1 MLIYNEH
8 ANDIGDWC
16 LHSGQPAPPD
26 TGDQDGCP
34 ALCHA
39 SRIIEGLTHAAPGVA
54 PTAPGSH
61 LPSLGELTYLISPSY
76 AKSWT
81 AVRAIAEL
89 IANALDEDPRPCV
102 AWADGVLTITDD
114 GPGIPEEGL
123 ILGESDKTERQI
135 GQFGEGK
142 KVACLV
148 LARSPGIGAIRID
161 TVGYG
166 LVPTVQRGRLLD
178 GQLPSRTQQGAQKLV
193 YRVYGNT
200 RTRGTTVTIECP
212 HDLAVEAIGRFRAL
226 TEPDYTPP
234 AQPGA
239 CVLTGDPGR
248 VWIGGVLVNTV
259 PDLIASYD
267 LPLTDKDMQNRDR
280 TVIEADSLRDAVR
293 GILAACQD
301 LTVIG
306 RFARHVLDGNGL
318 REPEEFFDHVTRPR
332 VRAAWRTWAR
342 THMPDRAFYAG
353 TGHEEAALDLRDKGF
368 TEVTA
373 RGLPAHRQ
381 RVFMDLLGV
390 EIARTSR
397 QRHYEKTR
405 DKTTWV
411 ADRDLTPAQRT
422 LLQQSRQLVRAAI
435 GAFALDRVRVY
446 SASEQSPCSLGFYS
460 LRTGDVAVH
469 LDALADRYQTLT
481 TLIHE
486 AAHRVGHR
494 GGGRWTPILDY
505 GDRSRGFENL
515 LSEFAGLLLSYLADA
530 GALAD
535 PVEAPAEVAR
545 GDRGPAV
552 EDSAAPVSRRELA
565 QLLRDQLPQAL
576 VAKGFTSERDLVDS
590 TAVHPEVWRTLTKPR
605 AAGYRRRWGAGG
617 RAWDYDKVALLAEA
631 AGVAAPVVWL
641 GYNLCEGPIYGRQR
655 QHWNRPGPW
664 TKKMREAT
672 MRACADLQT
681 LGGAYAE
688 QIPALHALVNGQ
700 AVAVLGDDSWQAP
713 IRVLIALERARLRL
727 DAGSG

>member
-1 MLIYNEH
+1 VLIYNEH

-16 LHSGQPAPPD
+16 PHSGQPAPPD
-26 TGDQDGCP
+26 AGDEDGCP
-34 ALCHA
+34 ALCYA
-39 SRIIEGLTHAAPGVA
+39 SRIIETPALLNSGAG

-61 LPSLGELTYLISPSY
+61 LPTLGELTYLISPSY
-76 AKSWT
+76 VKSWT
-81 AVRAIAEL
+81 AVRAIAEV
-89 IANALDEDPRPCV
+89 IANALDEDPRPRV
-102 AWADGVLTITDD
+102 AWSDGVLTITDD

-123 ILGESDKTERQI
+123 ILGESDKTEQQI

-178 GQLPSRTQQGAQKLV
+178 GQLPSRTQQGAEKLV

-212 HDLAVEAIGRFRAL
+212 HDLATEATHRFRAL
-226 TEPDYTPP
+226 TEPDYSPP
-234 AQPGA
+234 AEPGA
-239 CVLTGDPGR
+239 CVLTGEPGQ

-259 PDLIASYD
+259 PGLIASYD
-267 LPLTDKDMQNRDR
+267 LPLTDKNMQNRDR
-280 TVIEADSLRDAVR
+280 TVIDAGSLRDAVR

-301 LTVIG
+301 QTVID
-306 RFARHVLDGNGL
+306 RFARHVLDGNSL
-318 REPEEFFDHVTRPR
+318 REPEEFFADVTGPR
-332 VRAAWRTWAR
+332 ARAAWRTWAR
-342 THMPDRAFYAG
+342 DHLPEKTFYAG
-353 TGHEEAALDLRDKGF
+353 SGHEEAALDLRDKGF
-368 TEVTA
+368 ADVTA

-381 RVFMDLLGV
+381 RAFMELLGV

-411 ADRDLTPAQRT
+411 ADRALTPAQRS

-446 SASEQSPCSLGFYS
+446 SESEESPCSHGFYKPN
-460 LRTGDVAVH
+460 TGGVAIH
-469 LDALADRYQTLT
+469 LNALSDRHQTLT
-481 TLIHE
+481 TLVHE

-494 GGGRWTPILDY
+494 GGGRWTPIPDY
-505 GDRSRGFENL
+505 GDRSRGFEDL
-515 LSEFAGLLLSYLADA
+515 LSQFAGLLLGYLADA
-530 GALAD
+530 GTFPDLVD
-535 PVEAPAEVAR
+535 PPGQPSSGGRVSEI
-545 GDRGPAV
+545 D
-552 EDSAAPVSRRELA
+552 DSPAPVARRELA
-565 QLLRDQLPQAL
+565 HLLRDQLPHAL
-576 VAKGFTSERDLVDS
+576 ADKRITSEKDLIAP

-605 AAGYRRRWGAGG
+605 AAGYRRRQGAGG

-631 AGVAAPVVWL
+631 AGVHPPVVWL

-655 QHWNRPGPW
+655 EHWNRPGPW

-672 MRACADLQT
+672 LRACADLQT

-688 QIPALHALVNGQ
+688 QIPALHALINGQ
-700 AVAVLGDDSWQAP
+700 NVAVLGEDTWQEPA
-713 IRVLIALERARLRL
+713 RVLIALERQRLRL
-727 DAGSG
+727 DADTA

>member
-1 MLIYNEH
+1 MLVYNEH
-8 ANDIGDWC
+8 SNDIGDWC
-16 LHSGQPAPPD
+16 PHSGQPAPPNA
-26 TGDQDGCP
+26 GDEDGCP

-39 SRIIEGLTHAAPGVA
+39 SRIVDDPEPAHAI
-54 PTAPGSH
+54 TRELEPGSAT
-61 LPSLGELTYLISPSY
+61 PALGELTYLISPSY
-76 AKSWT
+76 VKSWT

-89 IANALDEDPRPCV
+89 IANALDEDPHPHV
-102 AWADGVLTITDD
+102 AWADGVLTIADH

-161 TVGYG
+161 TVGYQ
-166 LVPTVQRGRLLD
+166 LVPSVQRGRLLD
-178 GQLPSRTQQGAQKLV
+178 GRLPSRTQQGAEKLV

-200 RTRGTTVTIECP
+200 RARGTTVTIECP
-212 HDLAVEAIGRFRAL
+212 RDLATEATGRFRAL

-234 AQPGA
+234 AEPGA
-239 CVLTGDPGR
+239 CVLTGEPGR

-259 PDLIASYD
+259 PGLIASYD
-267 LPLTDKDMQNRDR
+267 LPLTNKDMQNRDR
-280 TVIEADSLRDAVR
+280 TVIDAGSLRGAVR

-301 LTVIG
+301 ATVID
-306 RFARHVLDGNGL
+306 RFARHVLDGHGL
-318 REPEEFFDHVTRPR
+318 REPEEFFADVTGPR

-342 THMPDRAFYAG
+342 THLPDKAFYAG
-353 TGHEEAALDLRDKGF
+353 AGHEEAALDLRDKGF

-381 RVFMDLLGV
+381 RAFMDLLGV

-405 DKTTWV
+405 GKTTWV
-411 ADRDLTPAQRT
+411 ADRDLTPDQRT

-446 SASEQSPCSLGFYS
+446 SASEESPCSHGFYS
-460 LRTGDVAVH
+460 PRNGDVAIHV
-469 LDALADRYQTLT
+469 DALADRHQTLT

-494 GGGRWTPILDY
+494 GGGRWAPILDY

-530 GALAD
+530 GRLPDLAE
-535 PVEAPAEVAR
+535 PPAATSREDRRAVA
-545 GDRGPAV
+545 DA
-552 EDSAAPVSRRELA
+552 AAPVSRRDLA
-565 QLLRDQLPQAL
+565 HLLRDRLPHAL
-576 VAKGFTSERDLVDS
+576 SDKGFTSEKDLIDA
-590 TAVHPEVWRTLTKPR
+590 TAVHPDVWRTLTRPR
-605 AAGYRRRWGAGG
+605 PAGYRRRWGAGG

-681 LGGAYAE
+681 LGGAYAA
-688 QIPALHALVNGQ
+688 QIPALHALINGQ
-700 AVAVLGDDSWQAP
+700 TGAVLGDDSWQEPA
-713 IRVLIALERARLRL
+713 RVLIALERQRLRL
-727 DAGSG
+727 DAGTA